1 MRDKVDPTLD
11 ERGHEV
17 HPAWVVVGA
26 YRTSV
31 SPPGA
36 VLFDSDIRH
45 QHVVTVQV
53 SEAHRDRHLNR
64 DWIGG
69 GKRIMEFTFSEAQ
82 WASFVSA
89 MNSGSGVP
97 ATLGFRESAD
107 DPDVPGMPYDPR
119 LAHSMDEVR
128 DAARK
133 AQSDVRRAMDLY
145 KEKKTAA
152 NLRHLEAMIDNLP
165 ANIRFAAESLSEHAE
180 NVVQR
185 AKADI
190 EAYVVAK
197 AKQLGLDPSELDG
210 PPALT
215 GPEARPEIEA

>member
-1 MRDKVDPTLD
+1 MGRQKVAPTLD
-11 ERGHEV
+11 EHGHEI

-26 YRTSV
+26 YRGSV

-45 QHVVTVQV
+45 QHVITVQV
-53 SEAHRDRHLNR
+53 SEAHRKRDLNR

-69 GKRIMEFTFSEAQ
+69 GKRIIEFTMSEAQ
-82 WASFVSA
+82 WASFVSS
-89 MNSGSGVP
+89 MNSGTGVP
-97 ATLGFRESAD
+97 ATLGFRDSAD
-107 DPDVPGMPYDPR
+107 DPHVPGMPFDPR

-128 DAARK
+128 NATTK
-133 AQSDVRRAMDLY
+133 AQEDVRRAFDAY
-145 KEKKTAA
+145 SERKTVG

-165 ANIRFAAESLSEHAE
+165 ANLAFAAESLSEHAE

-190 EAYVVAK
+190 EAFVINK
-197 AKQLGLDPSELDG
+197 AEQLGIERSEIGTLQLGAGED
-210 PPALT
+210 
-215 GPEARPEIEA
+215 EV